1 MPYTESFNMSLYICD
16 KCGLSESE
24 GLLQG
29 RSTDQQKHPVWAWQK
44 CRPLSPTPDLLNL
57 NLHGHFDSTVSTDI
71 DNILA
76 TL

>member
-1 MPYTESFNMSLYICD
+1 MLLSFNMSLYICD
-16 KCGLSESE
+16 KCGACSE

-29 RSTDQQKHPVWAWQK
+29 RSTDQQKHPVWAWQ

-57 NLHGHFDSTVSTDI
+57 NLRGHFDSAVSTDI